1 MENNN
6 AIQTK
11 IVNKSK
17 KLPKP
22 GTYARAVVDR
32 WIMCGGRIRAYEA
45 AHAYSRA
52 YYGKFL

>member
-6 AIQTK
+6 AFQTK

-22 GTYARAVVDR
+22 GTYARAVVVTAQAPVR
-32 WIMCGGRIRAYEA
+32 LVAW
-45 AHAYSRA
+45 H
-52 YYGKFL
+52 